1 MTKDTIIIILIL
13 ALGVTFYFM
22 LTNKSEYD
30 RKLKQDKEIY
40 EHELDSINTEWD
52 KSRAELAIILPRLDS
67 IRLANAAIVTLDSLI
82 TLKLDSLEKA
92 VVPITG
98 SQLEKLMIKTY
109 NENR

>member
-1 MTKDTIIIILIL
+1 MTKDILTILIFI
-13 ALGVTFYFM
+13 AFCVAVYF
-22 LTNKSEYD
+22 LLQDKTDYL
-30 RKLKQDKEIY
+30 KLKQEKEIY
-40 EHELDSINTEWD
+40 EHKLDSINTEWD
-52 KSRAELAIILPRLDS
+52 KSRAELEILRPRIDS
-67 IRLANAAIVTLDSLI
+67 IRLANEAIVALDSLI